1 MSGTLEDSY
10 SGRVESFALSAGD
23 SSQVDIDHVVALGDA
38 WQKGAQQLDFDTRV
52 RLANDPLNLLAV
64 GSTWNRQKG
73 DGDAATWLPPNK
85 RFRCTYVA
93 IQIAV
98 KQVYRLWVT
107 AAEQTA
113 MSRVLSICPEQ
124 PLPTGIGVP
133 VPSGTQGSPD
143 PPQPTSTATAPYAS
157 CEEARAAGD
166 APMYRGEPGYSP
178 DLDGDG
184 DGIACE

>member
-1 MSGTLEDSY
+1 MTGFTAAPRQE
-10 SGRVESFALSAGD
+10 
-23 SSQVDIDHVVALGDA
+23 HLGDA

-107 AAEQTA
+107 AVEQPA
-113 MSRVLSICPEQ
+113 MSRVLSICPGQ

-178 DLDGDG
+178 DLDGAG